1 VSCVCVRVRVCV
13 CVCVKVELRVC
24 GAAPSLSFSTLTPV
38 MADEAKIFKRI
49 LTYPWT
55 TEAPFVIV
63 SGHCPFEDLVP
74 HPITPPPPH
83 SLHSPAIKLVR
94 KVLDELK
101 GDLEGKE
108 DSDLLEAEVVLR
120 TKLFYFGR
128 YRMLLV
134 F

>member
-1 VSCVCVRVRVCV
+1 MDHGGPLCHCQWTHTALL
-13 CVCVKVELRVC
+13 K
-24 GAAPSLSFSTLTPV
+24 TL
-38 MADEAKIFKRI
+38 FRI
-49 LTYPWT
+49 QSP
-55 TEAPFVIV
+55 
-63 SGHCPFEDLVP
+63 
-74 HPITPPPPH
+74 PPPPH